1 MLLSL
6 NNLKIVSSYGPINQD
21 VGFDQMK
28 ADRMKVKAER
38 AKEHMIL
45 LNNRY
50 DLSKKTSSDVVMS
63 GGKPIPVGPTVKL
76 QGTSWL
82 ELDKLTPEQIKM
94 KGIFPYKP
102 LCPSLICK
110 GVLKQAHVAGICNY
124 SLWS

>member
-6 NNLKIVSSYGPINQD
+6 NNLKIVSSYRPINQD
-21 VGFDQMK
+21 VGFDQIK

-38 AKEHMIL
+38 AKEHMTL

-102 LCPSLICK
+102 PCPHGYVI
-110 GVLKQAHVAGICNY
+110 I
-124 SLWS
+124 